1 MKKNSAKPFLKKTTK
16 IDNDYPIYIQLI
28 SNNAAF
34 TFSTGL
40 YVPEEAWDINRGEV
54 INDFPGSW
62 MLNAK
67 LGIVTFISR
76 THLIEKETFKHED
89 MEKLRGEIT
98 ETLKII
104 DHPVDVY
111 NFYAAKEEI
120 KSV

>member
-40 YVPEEAWDINRGEV
+40 YVPEEAWDINQGEV

-76 THLIEKETFKHED
+76 THLTEK
-89 MEKLRGEIT
+89 RNI
-98 ETLKII
+98 
-104 DHPVDVY
+104 
-111 NFYAAKEEI
+111 
-120 KSV
+120 